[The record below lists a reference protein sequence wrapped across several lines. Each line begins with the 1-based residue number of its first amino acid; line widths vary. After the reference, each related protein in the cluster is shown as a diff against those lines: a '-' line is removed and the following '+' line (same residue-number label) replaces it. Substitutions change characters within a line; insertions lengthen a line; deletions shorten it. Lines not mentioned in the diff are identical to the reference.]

1 MHLTVIRH
9 AKAIARDKWHH
20 DDADRPLTKDGI
32 AQAEKAFRLL
42 LGCVG
47 ITEVWTSPW
56 VRARQTTE
64 IACEIWN
71 LPLREVD
78 WLAGNGTAPG
88 DWPGLL
94 PKKGDIA
101 LVGHE
106 PDLGILLGTLLG
118 GGRPL
123 PLKKGGVALLE
134 GPDLGH
140 LTLQQLLSPKLLSAV
155 AENA

>member
-1 MHLTVIRH
+1 MRLTVIRH
-9 AKAIARDKWHH
+9 AKAIARDKWHQ

-32 AQAEKAFRLL
+32 SQAREAFSLL
-42 LGCVG
+42 AGCVG
-47 ITEVWTSPW
+47 ISEVWTSPW
-56 VRARQTTE
+56 VRARHTAE

-78 WLAGNGTAPG
+78 WLAGGAVAPET
-88 DWPGLL
+88 WPTLL
-94 PKKGDIA
+94 PATGDIA

-118 GGRPL
+118 GRPM
-123 PLKKGGVALLE
+123 PLKKGGVALLD
-134 GPDLGH
+134 GADLAH
-140 LTLQQLLSPKLLSAV
+140 LALQLLVSPKLLGAV